1 MMLFGA
7 ACLFIASS
15 SPIPP
20 FWFSVGTIAVLLA
33 TAVWQE
39 QRWAVSLGMLLF
51 GLSAIA
57 RLVGLFVMEFRWTR
71 LCFFVV
77 TVVLAYE
84 CWEALGAMGKVLDD
98 EVDEGDDDDRPMIS
112 FVLLQKE
119 AKYLESMILAKM
131 IEAAWGGDYSTSDEN
146 EADGFVVGESPMFV
160 VNSPHGTFLVHNHDS
175 QYWDDT
181 ESLLEEVDELRL
193 HHAIAQ
199 HQAWLSVDLI
209 SPAESDT
216 DQRDAY
222 ALILKL
228 IQELADDDTLVMLQP
243 ETMRIN
249 VWSDELAASLNDPNA
264 IEEFAEQQN
273 VPVVRI
279 EEDDPRML
287 AAVETARR
295 RWPEFVEAFQS
306 RSGNDEDKFSVKAP
320 IESNGNVEF
329 IWLDVIGLEPNYIHG
344 TLANDPVDL
353 GDLVLGSQVEVPVK
367 DLNDWAFFKD
377 GVANGMFTVA
387 AIHEAQDE

>member
-1 MMLFGA
+1 MKSLLKRPRYGLTSPAAWMMLFGA

-131 IEAAWGGDYSTSDEN
+131 IEAAWGGDY
-146 EADGFVVGESPMFV
+146 
-160 VNSPHGTFLVHNHDS
+160 
-175 QYWDDT
+175 
-181 ESLLEEVDELRL
+181 
-193 HHAIAQ
+193 
-199 HQAWLSVDLI
+199 
-209 SPAESDT
+209 
-216 DQRDAY
+216 
-222 ALILKL
+222 
-228 IQELADDDTLVMLQP
+228 
-243 ETMRIN
+243 
-249 VWSDELAASLNDPNA
+249 LN
-264 IEEFAEQQN
+264 Q
-273 VPVVRI
+273 
-279 EEDDPRML
+279 
-287 AAVETARR
+287 
-295 RWPEFVEAFQS
+295 
-306 RSGNDEDKFSVKAP
+306 
-320 IESNGNVEF
+320 
-329 IWLDVIGLEPNYIHG
+329 
-344 TLANDPVDL
+344 
-353 GDLVLGSQVEVPVK
+353 
-367 DLNDWAFFKD
+367 
-377 GVANGMFTVA
+377 
-387 AIHEAQDE
+387 